1 MSLCGHRLGGMGR
14 QRLSDRMNGVEPDG
28 PFEGVPPHL
37 QHALV
42 HWWTGV
48 AEARSGG
55 YFGNERPLREL
66 ASFLRAE
73 VNPNWH
79 AADLGRG
86 LLDAALRHDELFLD
100 LIDGTLEIFN
110 VGPTHAAAL
119 ARLLSVS
126 GSVWTVAADR
136 KSLERV
142 VSNESQATFEGA
154 TSVADEITTQLRE
167 AWANAFGRNGD
178 PSDAW
183 DHAVKAMEALFI
195 PLIVPSQAKPN
206 LGHAVG
212 QLRNQGELYRLVLP
226 GKDLNH
232 DVGPLVGILD
242 LIWPNVDRHP
252 GVATTRPPTPEEA
265 RAVVTL
271 AATIAQWHRDG
282 WVVEKK

>member
-1 MSLCGHRLGGMGR
+1 MRPTW
-14 QRLSDRMNGVEPDG
+14 E
-28 PFEGVPPHL
+28 
-37 QHALV
+37 
-42 HWWTGV
+42 
-48 AEARSGG
+48 EACSTL
-55 YFGNERPLREL
+55 YLR
-66 ASFLRAE
+66 
-73 VNPNWH
+73 
-79 AADLGRG
+79 D
-86 LLDAALRHDELFLD
+86 DELFLD

-142 VSNESQATFEGA
+142 VSNESNHLRGA

-195 PLIVPSQAKPN
+195 PLIVPEPKPSRIW
-206 LGHAVG
+206 GMRSVSSETKS
-212 QLRNQGELYRLVLP
+212 ELYRLVLP
-226 GKDLNH
+226 GKDLNRRR
-232 DVGPLVGILD
+232 PPVGILD

-252 GVATTRPPTPEEA
+252 GVATTRPPTPEEVC
-265 RAVVTL
+265 AVVTL

-282 WVVEKK
+282 GCEKK